1 MPRVFKFIEASPL
14 DIKRFAKVL
23 ALLGSDQ
30 DGEAA
35 AALAQAKA
43 MLRKDKRSFT
53 DVARLVVIGAERE
66 HEADHLRKRV
76 EDLEDYGTRLKAD
89 LYSSRVR
96 IIRQEELERL
106 RRAGPSSPQQTGSL
120 KRTQTE
126 IEAKMRAVLGD
137 ARLSILSDREI
148 ARRTGISPQTVGNW
162 RRRLDAERAVAS
174 STVHNGRKHAA

>member
-53 DVARLVVIGAERE
+53 DLAQFVLVGAERE
-66 HEADHLRKRV
+66 HEADHLRN
-76 EDLEDYGTRLKAD
+76 A
-89 LYSSRVR
+89 
-96 IIRQEELERL
+96 L
-106 RRAGPSSPQQTGSL
+106 RTL
-120 KRTQTE
+120 RTT
-126 IEAKMRAVLGD
+126 L
-137 ARLSILSDREI
+137 
-148 ARRTGISPQTVGNW
+148 
-162 RRRLDAERAVAS
+162 
-174 STVHNGRKHAA
+174 